1 MTSELSIHTINGI
14 SCVRKTKLLIGVDD
28 TLNKKMFVN

>member
-1 MTSELSIHTINGI
+1 MTSESGKHTLNGI